1 MISSYKSGRF
11 LLFAVLVLAFSLSR
25 PIAGHATLIVQD
37 LFSGDSAITRDDAT
51 GLDWLDVFKTQGQSY
66 NSVAAGY
73 GNYTTTH
80 GFRFATESEVR
91 TLYTNAGIVDFSGLL
106 VSGPNFL
113 AANTLVNNLG
123 YTSRSSSLGLLFK
136 NQMGWIDSPSVP
148 AGQVVAAR
156 VTVSLYNGQ
165 GGAEV
170 PNPGAVAKSFASAS
184 IGSYLVRPSVPVP
197 EPASLALFGIG
208 LAGIGFMK
216 RRRNG

>member
-66 NSVAAGY
+66 NAVAAGY

-91 TLYTNAGIVDFSGLL
+91 TLYTNAGIVDFSGSL
-106 VSGPNFL
+106 VTGPNFL
-113 AANTLVNNLG
+113 AANTLVNDLG
-123 YTSRSSSLGLLFK
+123 YTSSSLSLGLLFK
-136 NQMGWIDSPSVP
+136 NQMGWIDSPSAP

-156 VTVSLYNGQ
+156 VTVSPYNGQ
-165 GGAEV
+165 GGAAV
-170 PNPGAVAKSFASAS
+170 PSPGAVSKDFVRAD
-184 IGSYLVRPSVPVP
+184 IGSYLVRSSVP
-197 EPASLALFGIG
+197 EPASLALFGVG
-208 LAGIGFMK
+208 LAGIGFMRR